1 MNGTDQWRMVRALA
15 GILTSRD
22 QSARRRT
29 RLSDQSHSRA
39 SNGRGDKKLSLKLL
53 SVDVDISVL
62 ELIVLSLLAATCC
75 VAAWS
80 LQAENF
86 PVLFAAISLFAAMT
100 AMWRVA

>member
-1 MNGTDQWRMVRALA
+1 MDT
-15 GILTSRD
+15 
-22 QSARRRT
+22 
-29 RLSDQSHSRA
+29 
-39 SNGRGDKKLSLKLL
+39 
-53 SVDVDISVL
+53 VL

-100 AMWRVA
+100 AMWRRLMTSR